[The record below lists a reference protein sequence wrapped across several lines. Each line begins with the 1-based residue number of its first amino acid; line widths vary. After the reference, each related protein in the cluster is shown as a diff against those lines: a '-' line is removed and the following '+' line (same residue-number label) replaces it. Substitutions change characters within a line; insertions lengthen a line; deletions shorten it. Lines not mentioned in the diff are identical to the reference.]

1 MSTFDLSTR
10 RRIHVVGIGGAGM
23 SAIATVLVGMG
34 HDVRGS
40 DLKDSVA
47 LDRLR
52 GLGVRTFLGHDSS
65 HVADAEILA
74 VSSAIPAD
82 NSEVVMARENG
93 LPVIARSDLL
103 AAVCARRRTIAVSGT
118 HGKTTTSSMLAL
130 ILVEAGLRP
139 SFIVGGDIYEFGAN
153 AAWDEGE
160 WLVVEA
166 DESDGTFLVL
176 PKEIAVITS
185 IEADHLDHFGTEEE
199 LKRAF
204 GRFANEALECVVSI
218 DDPVA
223 HSVAPDGATSFG
235 FAAGA
240 DLRIV
245 GFSPQRSKA
254 RFLLERIDEESIPV
268 ELAVPGRHNARNAA
282 AASAAALA
290 IGVDAR
296 RIAPAL
302 ARFGGVARR
311 FEFRGELNGATVID
325 DYAHLPGEVAA
336 AIDAAK
342 DGGFRRIVCVFQP
355 HRYSP
360 RRGARSGVRRRVRR
374 RRRDCDHRHLRGVGD
389 ALARRE
395 WPCDLRR
402 RSRRAPAARACLR
415 SRAIR
420 TRRDRA

>member
-1 MSTFDLSTR
+1 
-10 RRIHVVGIGGAGM
+10 
-23 SAIATVLVGMG
+23 
-34 HDVRGS
+34 
-40 DLKDSVA
+40 
-47 LDRLR
+47 
-52 GLGVRTFLGHDSS
+52 
-65 HVADAEILA
+65 
-74 VSSAIPAD
+74 
-82 NSEVVMARENG
+82 
-93 LPVIARSDLL
+93 
-103 AAVCARRRTIAVSGT
+103 
-118 HGKTTTSSMLAL
+118 MLAL

-355 HRYSP
+355 HRYS
-360 RRGARSGVRRRVRR
+360 RCRGARSGVRRRVRR